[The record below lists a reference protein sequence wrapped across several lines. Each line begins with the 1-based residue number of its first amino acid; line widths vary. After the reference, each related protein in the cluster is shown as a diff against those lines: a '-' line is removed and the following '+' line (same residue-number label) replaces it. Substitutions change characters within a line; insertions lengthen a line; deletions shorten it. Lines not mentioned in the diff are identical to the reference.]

1 MGGHSLAVGMGSD
14 FVLSDLLKPHL
25 SLALPHWKRTRVS
38 AGQLEHNITIAS
50 TLTFQAS
57 LITSTRN
64 GQEYW
69 QVKWERVTLKAS
81 LISPALGKPAP
92 DRTRLLAG
100 AQMKGAKR
108 CPKLGGSRYLKT

>member
-1 MGGHSLAVGMGSD
+1 MGGHNLAVGMGSD
-14 FVLSDLLKPHL
+14 FDLHDLLKPHL
-25 SLALPHWKRTRVS
+25 SPALPHN
-38 AGQLEHNITIAS
+38 G
-50 TLTFQAS
+50 
-57 LITSTRN
+57 N

-69 QVKWERVTLKAS
+69 QVKCERVTLKAS

-108 CPKLGGSRYLKT
+108 CPKLGGSRYPKT